1 MRFHE
6 LTAGRVLEFGPRS
19 LSESE
24 IIAFASTYDPQPF
37 HTDPAFAAKSRWGGI
52 IASGWQTCCVA
63 MELGVRGILEGS
75 ESYGSPGVEKIEWNY
90 PVRPGDAIRLKVT
103 ILEQSVSSSKR
114 TGIVRWLW
122 EVLNQNDTK
131 VASLIAT
138 TLFQL

>member
-1 MRFHE
+1 MRFRE
-6 LTAGRVLEFGPRS
+6 LTTGRVLEFGPRVV
-19 LSESE
+19 SEGE
-24 IIAFASTYDPQPF
+24 IIDFASRYDPQPF

-52 IASGWQTCCVA
+52 IASGWHTCCVA

-75 ESYGSPGVEKIEWNY
+75 ESYGSPGVEKIEWLH

-122 EVLNQNDTK
+122 EVLNQNGTK